1 MLRSRLTLIVAL
13 VLGLSACSPRQYL
26 VNRLGD
32 ALTSG
37 NSAYASD
44 ADVMLVGEALPF
56 SLKLVESLLA
66 ESPRHRGLLTAAA
79 QGFVLYSYGYVHF
92 DAQRAADDDLARAR
106 RLGSRAKKLYLRA
119 NGYALRG
126 LELSYPGFAQALH
139 HQPEV
144 AVQRIGATR
153 DPADIALLYWSAAS
167 LGLAISAD
175 RQDAALV
182 ARMHEV
188 QALLDRAIALDEAWN
203 RGALHEF
210 AMAFDAARPDFVDER
225 VIERHYT
232 RALALSRGKRAGVL
246 VSYAEAVSVR
256 RQDRAQF
263 EELLRRALALDLDAD
278 PDDRLVNALA
288 QRRARWL
295 LARSEQLFVE

>member
-1 MLRSRLTLIVAL
+1 MSLPPLALVAL
-13 VLGLSACSPRQYL
+13 FAVCLSACSPRQYL

-37 NSAYASD
+37 DSVYASD
-44 ADVMLVGEALPF
+44 ADVALVGEALPF

-92 DAQRAADDDLARAR
+92 DAERAADDELPRARA
-106 RLGSRAKKLYLRA
+106 LAARAKKLYLRA

-126 LELSYPGFAQALH
+126 LELRYPGLTQAL
-139 HQPEV
+139 
-144 AVQRIGATR
+144 QREPQAAAQRVGATR
-153 DPADIALLYWSAAS
+153 DPADVALLYWSAAS

-175 RQDAALV
+175 RQDAALL
-182 ARMHEV
+182 ARLHEV
-188 QALLDRAIALDEAWN
+188 EALLDRAIALDEAWN
-203 RGALHEF
+203 QGALHEF
-210 AMAFDAARPDFVDER
+210 AMTFDASRPGFADER
-225 VIERHYT
+225 AIERHYS
-232 RALALSRGKRAGVL
+232 RALELSGGRRAGVL

-263 EELLRRALALDLDAD
+263 ETLLRRALALDLDAD
-278 PDDRLVNALA
+278 PDSRLVNALA

>member
-1 MLRSRLTLIVAL
+1 MLRPPLTLVAL
-13 VLGLSACSPRQYL
+13 LALCLSACSPRQYL

-37 NSAYASD
+37 NSVYASD
-44 ADVMLVGEALPF
+44 ADVALVGEALPF

-79 QGFVLYSYGYVHF
+79 QGFVTYSYAYVHF
-92 DAQRAADDDLARAR
+92 DAERAADDDLARAR
-106 RLGSRAKKLYLRA
+106 TLGERAKKLYLRA

-126 LELSYPGFAQALH
+126 LELGYPGFTQALH
-139 HQPEV
+139 RQPE
-144 AVQRIGATR
+144 AAAQRVGSTR
-153 DPADIALLYWSAAS
+153 GPADIALLYWSAAS

-175 RQDAALV
+175 RQDAALL
-182 ARMHEV
+182 ARLPEV
-188 QALLDRAIALDEAWN
+188 RALLDRAIALDEAWN
-203 RGALHEF
+203 QGALHEF
-210 AMAFDAARPDFVDER
+210 AMTFDASRPGFADER
-225 VIERHYT
+225 AIERHFA
-232 RALALSRGKRAGVL
+232 RALELSGGRRAGVL
-246 VSYAEAVSVR
+246 VGYAEAISVR

-263 EELLRRALALDLDAD
+263 EDLLGRALALDLDAA
-278 PDDRLVNALA
+278 PDTRLANALA